1 MALKIR
7 LARGGAK
14 KRPYYRIVVT
24 DSRNPRDGKFI
35 ERVGHYN
42 PLLPKDHDNRVKL
55 EGERIAYWL
64 GVGATPSDRV
74 ARFLG
79 EAEIIPMPVQK
90 NNPIKGKPGQKA
102 TERAEELAAAA
113 AAPVEEAPVAEAPV
127 EEAPVEEAPVEEA
140 PVEEAPAEEAPA
152 EEAATEEAPAEE
164 APAEEAPVEEAAAE
178 DAPAEEKTEK

>member
-24 DSRNPRDGKFI
+24 DSRNARDGKFL

-42 PLLPKDHDNRVKL
+42 PLLPKDHENRVKL
-55 EGERIAYWL
+55 EAERIQYWL

-79 EAEIIPMPVQK
+79 EAELIPMPAQK
-90 NNPIKGKPGQKA
+90 NNPNKGKPGQKA
-102 TERAEELAAAA
+102 QERAEEAAAA
-113 AAPVEEAPVAEAPV
+113 AEAPAA
-127 EEAPVEEAPVEEA
+127 
-140 PVEEAPAEEAPA
+140 EAPAEE
-152 EEAATEEAPAEE
+152 
-164 APAEEAPVEEAAAE
+164 PVEEAAKE
-178 DAPAEEKTEK
+178 

>member
-24 DSRNPRDGKFI
+24 DSRNARDGKFL

-42 PLLPKDHDNRVKL
+42 PLLPKDHENRVKL
-55 EGERIAYWL
+55 EAERIQYWL

-79 EAEIIPMPVQK
+79 EAELIPMPVQK
-90 NNPIKGKPGQKA
+90 NNPNKGKPGQKA
-102 TERAEELAAAA
+102 QERAEEAAAA
-113 AAPVEEAPVAEAPV
+113 AATAA
-127 EEAPVEEAPVEEA
+127 
-140 PVEEAPAEEAPA
+140 EAPAEEAPA
-152 EEAATEEAPAEE
+152 EAAKE
-164 APAEEAPVEEAAAE
+164 
-178 DAPAEEKTEK
+178 